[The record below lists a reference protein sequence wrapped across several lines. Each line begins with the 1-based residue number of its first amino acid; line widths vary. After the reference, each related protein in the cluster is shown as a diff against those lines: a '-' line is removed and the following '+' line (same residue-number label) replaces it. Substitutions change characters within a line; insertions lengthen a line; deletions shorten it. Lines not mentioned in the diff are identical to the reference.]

1 MMRISRLELL
11 ICLTLLLLSCNG
23 INKEGSLRTKWN
35 INTEDRITI
44 IIQPFDLF
52 PNTSTNLVAKELKK
66 IFKGSVL
73 INDPIQF
80 PKNTLNKTKK
90 RHRADSL
97 IKYLSNKTKKG
108 SVTIGLAIKDISY
121 TRKNKDGVIL
131 DDDYGIMGLG
141 YRPGKSCIV
150 STSRIKG
157 HNKKEKLFKV
167 AIHELGH
174 TQGLEHCS
182 VRSCLMRDAE
192 GKDHLNELK
201 EFCPKC
207 KSVLIKAGWEL
218 K

>member
-1 MMRISRLELL
+1 MRISRLELL